1 MYGQLH
7 ESVNA
12 GVVPDLTD
20 GREAVSAMQPCVHPC
35 AQCMSEA
42 VSAMQPCAHPRAQCR
57 VMRVVQ
63 RSPVYIHVYSKPV
76 HKLQHQVSEVAAI
89 GTLLPTE
96 TISRRHAPGWLGFPG
111 EIER

>member
-20 GREAVSAMQPCVHPC
+20 GR
-35 AQCMSEA
+35 EA